1 MIIGN
6 LNKVENDKIFTYKHT
21 TTETVYLSNS
31 SSSIMRIFKQNIHTI
46 LSLFYEHNRYNETN
60 ENIQNN
66 MEFKGA
72 NDIFQFYK
80 YGRNH
85 VY

>member
-1 MIIGN
+1 MHQIKDMIIGN
-6 LNKVENDKIFTYKHT
+6 SNKVENDEIFICKHT

-46 LSLFYEHNRYNETN
+46 LSLWEHNRYNEAN

-66 MEFKGA
+66 MKFKGSM
-72 NDIFQFYK
+72 IYQSL
-80 YGRNH
+80 
-85 VY
+85 V